1 MYTTTNS
8 YITGMQNYIVITYR
22 SLLLLKFH
30 NKFKF
35 KKMSK
40 NIIIIIL
47 IICSNK
53 IILVI
58 V

>member
-1 MYTTTNS
+1 
-8 YITGMQNYIVITYR
+8 MQNYIVITYR